1 MYLTRLNKVER
12 IQLSIIGSKITYY
25 VLGIDLL
32 SNNSNIVSFMNYC
45 LI

>member
-12 IQLSIIGSKITYY
+12 IQLNIIGSKITYY

-32 SNNSNIVSFMNYC
+32 SICNSVSFMNYC